1 MTHPTLKSIL
11 IKVLSFAKRDTEH
24 NIELFY
30 MKYEKLLQVVY
41 TLKREEPSS
50 LTIQDLIDRFEL
62 SHFEIDQFVKA
73 CGIFDTYDNSTVLK
87 FSKSIDVYVR
97 RSNNDYSEDPV
108 NVEPEYYRPRFS
120 NSLHLLPPRIYIDR
134 KDEIVEIFKKELEKI
149 SNGPGLQFI
158 KEAKM
163 SHYQKTLDKILKTPE
178 IKKFSDIYKNYEIE
192 GVSRMFLEKIFTM
205 S

>member
-50 LTIQDLIDRFEL
+50 LTIQDLIDRFGL
-62 SHFEIDQFVKA
+62 GHFEIDQFVKA

-87 FSKSIDVYVR
+87 FSKSIDVYVPR
-97 RSNNDYSEDPV
+97 FNNEDSDDPV

-149 SNGPGLQFI
+149 SNGPGIQFI

-163 SHYQKTLDKILKTPE
+163 CHYQKTLDKILKTPE

-192 GVSRMFLEKIFTM
+192 GVSRMFLEKIFTT